1 MQIDTIES
9 PGVATSAAASYSDR
23 NAAYWKRNL
32 AIAVFGSFS
41 TLVSLSMLL
50 PFLPLYVEQLGV
62 SSPASIVQWSGI
74 AFGATFLGTA
84 LTAPLWGHL
93 ADRYGRKPMLVRA
106 AIGMAVMM
114 SLIGMAHSVMQLVLL
129 RLLAGLVG
137 GYASAATVMVG
148 TQAPRHRAGWA
159 LGVLSIGALSGS
171 LVGPLVGGFLPDLV
185 GIRGTFFV
193 GGGVIALAA
202 LITPLFVRED
212 FNRALDTQAPPD
224 EHASAGIAHKPLM
237 FTLLLT
243 AMMVLLANMSIEPI
257 ITVYIG
263 QLGVPRDH
271 LARFAG
277 IVMATSAFGSMLT
290 SARLG
295 AFADRVGSDR
305 VIIGC
310 LLVTAVVMLPQA
322 FVTQWWQLAV
332 LRGLMGMSMAGLLPA
347 VAKGVRALVEDH
359 KTGKTLGYLQSSQFA
374 GQVAGPL
381 IGGQIG
387 AWVGLREVFFVTA
400 ALLILCAALNRW
412 ANLRHRSML
421 GDASIGQQA

>member
-1 MQIDTIES
+1 MQLDTIES
-9 PGVATSAAASYSDR
+9 PSVATNAAASYSNR

-32 AIAVFGSFS
+32 VIAVFGSFS
-41 TLVSLSMLL
+41 TLMSLSMLL

-106 AIGMAVMM
+106 AFGMAVMM
-114 SLIGMAHSVMQLVLL
+114 SLIGMAHSVTELVLL
-129 RLLAGLVG
+129 RLVAGLVG

-148 TQAPRHRAGWA
+148 TQAPRNRAGWA

-193 GGGVIALAA
+193 GGGVIAVAA
-202 LITPLFVRED
+202 LITLFFVRED
-212 FNRALDTQAPPD
+212 FNRALDTRAPD
-224 EHASAGIAHKPLM
+224 GEQVSTGIPHKPLM

-263 QLGVPRDH
+263 QLGVPHDH

-295 AFADRVGSDR
+295 AFADRIGSNR

-310 LLVTAVVMLPQA
+310 LLVTALVMLPQA
-322 FVTQWWQLAV
+322 FATQWWQLAV

-347 VAKGVRALVEDH
+347 VAKGVRVLVEDH

-387 AWVGLREVFFVTA
+387 AWLGLREVFFVTS
-400 ALLILCAALNRW
+400 ALLLLCAALNRW
-412 ANLRHRSML
+412 ANRRDTRLVALHR
-421 GDASIGQQA
+421 AA